1 MFGQRASTPYKGWT
15 YDDLGNH
22 LTQDDNGSTIAGLFN
37 DVNEQTQRGATN
49 ILWDKNGNLTKD
61 DGSASG
67 GSAQAYSYDRQNML
81 TRVEDAATSSLT
93 EQYKYDALGRRIVAD
108 GGTNVV
114 RFYHSGNQIIEET
127 NGSDTVQRTYVWGPI
142 YIDELIL
149 FEDTAGNGGT
159 AGAGYFAL
167 RHHNYNVVALADS
180 SGTIVERYDYNP
192 YGQRFVLNADFSADA
207 DGLSDY
213 ANSIGHQGLH
223 HDTAT
228 GLVYNRARMLAPVL
242 GRFMQRDPMGY
253 VDGMSVYMY
262 LHSMPLLL
270 VDSSGM
276 TDWWGVVG
284 NSLGAAGGVVEVIVG
299 EGLTDTGLGAVV
311 GVPLM
316 VKGTADTGLAVNAT
330 YHAFIDDGTNPPGSV
345 AEVAADAISG
355 DKDPR
360 ARLVATAVDVA
371 VTGKVISLA
380 KEPLIAKES
389 AALAKAPEGRMIWL
403 RGGDVTEAAAKSV
416 RISGE
421 QASKVHSAATVFYMA
436 GQGTKITIQGATT

>member
-1 MFGQRASTPYKGWT
+1 MVAMDSRQAKRFAPPTSQAR
-15 YDDLGNH
+15 N
-22 LTQDDNGSTIAGLFN
+22 N
-37 DVNEQTQRGATN
+37 R
-49 ILWDKNGNLTKD
+49 TK
-61 DGSASG
+61 
-67 GSAQAYSYDRQNML
+67 YSYDRQNML

-253 VDGMSVYMY
+253 VDGMNLYGNVRSNPLENLDPTGLFCLVIGHKVRRTGSTMAADYRLSRLLHTSVNVALLGDFQSQFDTTVGM
-262 LHSMPLLL
+262 LKRKGLLAQMP
-270 VDSSGM
+270 
-276 TDWWGVVG
+276 TK
-284 NSLGAAGGVVEVIVG
+284 NIPNTESLAGGQQRQ
-299 EGLTDTGLGAVV
+299 T
-311 GVPLM
+311 
-316 VKGTADTGLAVNAT
+316 
-330 YHAFIDDGTNPPGSV
+330 
-345 AEVAADAISG
+345 
-355 DKDPR
+355 
-360 ARLVATAVDVA
+360 
-371 VTGKVISLA
+371 
-380 KEPLIAKES
+380 
-389 AALAKAPEGRMIWL
+389 
-403 RGGDVTEAAAKSV
+403 
-416 RISGE
+416 
-421 QASKVHSAATVFYMA
+421 
-436 GQGTKITIQGATT
+436 